1 MDNPTSALEQAIR
14 IIGTQQAL
22 ARKLGI
28 RAPSVA
34 EWRRRGRV
42 PAERCAAIETATGGE
57 VTRHDLRPDLFDPPA
72 DAAAA
77 SGEGV

>member
-1 MDNPTSALEQAIR
+1 MSALEQAIR
-14 IIGTQQAL
+14 IVGTQQEL

-42 PAERCAAIETATGGE
+42 PAERCSGIEAATGGE
-57 VTRHDLRPDLFDPPA
+57 VSRHDLRPDLFDPPA
-72 DAAAA
+72 TPAPA
-77 SGEGV
+77 SEGV

>member
-1 MDNPTSALEQAIR
+1 MSALEQAIR
-14 IIGTQQAL
+14 IVGTQQEL

-34 EWRRRGRV
+34 EWRCRGRV
-42 PAERCAAIETATGGE
+42 PAERCAEIERATNGE

-72 DAAAA
+72 SPAPA
-77 SGEGV
+77 SEGV